1 MRRAPVRRALYRTA
15 YRKFLE
21 EARASGDAVKAEE
34 AHLLTLDQNDMLAT
48 VQEFA
53 AKLRP
58 AKPR

>member
-1 MRRAPVRRALYRTA
+1 VRRALYRTA
-15 YRKFLE
+15 YRKFFE